1 MQEDYREKT
10 DEALIKDILRLRV
23 EGMSYRQI
31 ERELDVSRETARVYC
46 IERLPEEAKENLER
60 RKELE
65 RKRKVRKANVK
76 SKTRK
81 KPRPQHSSV
90 RDYDFLEN
98 IRVVYKHV
106 LANAPDLNRGRLE
119 MLLYLYPK
127 GAFSF
132 SEFHRYYKLVGLYQK
147 GALKKY
153 IKNGYIFVW
162 REKTN
167 HAIRLYALTN
177 KAKSLCDDMHKFC
190 TGEKDMPST
199 ESTNKLFTDTGVR
212 IDGYYSDMI
221 KVINKRNK
229 RNRDAI
235 DNN

>member
-10 DEALIKDILRLRV
+10 DEGLIKEILRLRI

-31 ERELDVSRETARVYC
+31 EKELDVSRETARLYC
-46 IERLPEEAKENLER
+46 IERLPDEAKENLER
-60 RKELE
+60 RKEAE
-65 RKRKVRKANVK
+65 RKSKLRKANIR

-81 KPRPQHSSV
+81 KPLPLHTSV

-98 IRVVYKHV
+98 IRVVYKHMQ
-106 LANAPDLNRGRLE
+106 ANYPDLNRGRLE

-127 GAFSF
+127 GVFSF
-132 SEFHRYYKLVGLYQK
+132 SEFHRYYKLVGLFQK

-153 IKNGYIFVW
+153 IENGYIFVW
-162 REKTN
+162 REKKHN
-167 HAIRLYALTN
+167 VIQLYALTN
-177 KAKSLCDDMHKFC
+177 KAKAMCDDMHKFC
-190 TGEKDMPST
+190 TGEKEIPSKK
-199 ESTNKLFTDTGVR
+199 SNNKLFTETGVR

-229 RNRDAI
+229 PKRDAI
-235 DNN
+235 NGN